1 MTNSDKASLQFSVNV
16 ADMRKLGTGMLI
28 AIAGAVLTY
37 GSEWISG
44 TDFGIWAPTISAGW
58 AVAANFVR
66 KFVGSE

>member
-1 MTNSDKASLQFSVNV
+1 MVSSDNGSSRFAVNSD
-16 ADMRKLGTGMLI
+16 DMKKLGTGMLI

-44 TDFGIWAPTISAGW
+44 TDFGVWAATISAGW

-66 KFVGSE
+66 KFIKQ